1 MAFKRIIDAAPSEGS
16 MQFEI
21 EGLRELSP
29 GVFEL
34 SGVKPVQLNFD
45 DLKEIIMKNGIEERA
60 AYQYMDEFAELVTHG
75 EVSKALARRMKRI
88 G

>member
-1 MAFKRIIDAAPSEGS
+1 MAFKPTVAAAPSEGS

-29 GVFEL
+29 GIFEL
-34 SGVKPVQLNFD
+34 SGVKPIQLDFHKVKD
-45 DLKEIIMKNGIEERA
+45 ILTDHGIEERA
-60 AYQYMDEFAELVTHG
+60 AYQYMDEFADLVTQG
-75 EVSKALARRMKRI
+75 EVSKALARRMKRV